1 MTINVFGGGN
11 SSAPVFPVQRS
22 VRLRSSASAY
32 FNRTPA
38 SAGNRKTWTW
48 SAWVKRGTL
57 GAYNTLFSSATAGA
71 NTDLAALRFTNTDT
85 LQFFAA
91 NAVNAAVTTAVFR
104 DPSAWYHIVAVLNTT
119 GVANGFT
126 LYVNGVQ
133 QTLTYTSFTADL
145 QPSIN
150 NTIPHNVGAQ
160 LDSGSGRLYYLDG
173 YLTEVNFIDGQALT
187 PLSFGSYNSTT
198 GVWQPIKYS
207 GTYGT
212 NGFYLNFQDNSGATA
227 TTIGKDSSGN
237 GNNWTPNN
245 ISVTAGVTYDSMLD
259 VPTLTSG
266 SNANFCT
273 LNPIGYGANANRLAI
288 SNGNLAFSDSSSSN
302 YSATA
307 TFAPTS
313 GKWYCEMVSSS
324 TGVYAIGLLD
334 KTTNSESFYRNNGT
348 YSSSF
353 GGSGTT
359 GYSSWTSGDV
369 ISIAW
374 DVDAGK
380 IWFAKNGTWQSGSP
394 SAGTSPTNTFTVG
407 LGLSPD
413 VYTDNSAGTK
423 SGTWNFGAGSG
434 FSYTPPTGFK
444 SLNTYNLPDS
454 TIPSGATQFA
464 ATTYTGT
471 GSSLAISN
479 TVNGKSFQPDLVWV
493 KGRSGAT
500 DHALYDS
507 VRGTT
512 KQLESNATAAETTE
526 ATGLTAF
533 GSSGFTVGA
542 LAQMNTNAA
551 TYVGWQWK
559 AGGAAVTNTSGSISS
574 QVSANPSAGFSIV
587 TYTGTGVAATVG
599 HGLNIAPRMI
609 IVKTRTGTARE
620 WVVGHS
626 SLSGG
631 WNDFILLSNTAAKQ
645 TGITAW
651 NNTAPTS
658 SVFSLG
664 TGAGVNESTIL
675 HVAYC
680 FSEIAG
686 FSKFGSYTGNGS
698 ADGPFVYLGFRPRW
712 VMVKSTG
719 VNGWVI
725 LDTSRST
732 FNLALAQLIPNLANA
747 EDTTNDYFR
756 CDILSNGFKLRT
768 TGTPSNA
775 NGVSYIYAAFAESPF
790 KNALAR

>member
-22 VRLRSSASAY
+22 VRLRSNASAY
-32 FNRTPA
+32 FNRTFA
-38 SAGNRKTWTW
+38 STANTWTFSVW
-48 SAWVKRGTL
+48 IKRGTL
-57 GAYNTLFSSATAGA
+57 GTVQNIAASRLSGTGSATLNFNA
-71 NTDLAALRFTNTDT
+71 DDT
-85 LQFFAA
+85 LSF
-91 NAVNAAVTTAVFR
+91 VNSLGTSVTTTAVYR
-104 DPSAWYHIVAVLNTT
+104 DPSAWYHIVARVTQSST
-119 GVANGFT
+119 SF

-133 QTLTYTSFTADL
+133 VATWAAGSASYLFNSAWTSAIGRPGDL
-145 QPSIN
+145 NSQ
-150 NTIPHNVGAQ
+150 
-160 LDSGSGRLYYLDG
+160 YFDG

-187 PLSFGSYNSTT
+187 PTSFGSINSST

-259 VPTLTSG
+259 VPTLTG
-266 SNANFCT
+266 ATNANFCT
-273 LNPIGYGANANRLAI
+273 LNPTYAA
-288 SNGNLAFSDSSSSN
+288 STSVTDGNLTHSR
-302 YSATA
+302 TA
-307 TFAPTS
+307 ASWNNVAGSIYVTS
-313 GKWYCEMVSSS
+313 GKWYFEVTKVGSGGGIDYTMVGVANNSAVSSE
-324 TGVYAIGLLD
+324 GY
-334 KTTNSESFYRNNGT
+334 TTPSNSWTYLSSGNKYGNGT
-348 YSSSF
+348 N
-353 GGSGTT
+353 TT
-359 GYSSWTSGDV
+359 YGATFTGGDV
-369 ISIAW
+369 IGVAL
-374 DVDAGK
+374 DMDAGTITFYK
-380 IWFAKNGTWQSGSP
+380 NNTSQGTAFTGLTGQLAPWVGNFANS
-394 SAGTSPTNTFTVG
+394 GTS
-407 LGLSPD
+407 
-413 VYTDNSAGTK
+413 SAQC
-423 SGTWNFGAGSG
+423 NFGQRP

-454 TIPSGATQFA
+454 TIPNGATQFA

-471 GSSLAISN
+471 GSSLAIFN
-479 TVNGKSFQPDLVWV
+479 TVNGKSFTPDFVWV

-533 GSSGFTVGA
+533 DSSGFTVGA

-587 TYTGTGVAATVG
+587 TYTGTGSGAVSVG
-599 HGLNIAPRMI
+599 HGLGVAPRMI
-609 IVKTRTGTARE
+609 IVKDRSLVRSWSVYHISMGNTNGVALNATTASAAATG
-620 WVVGHS
+620 W
-626 SLSGG
+626 
-631 WNDFILLSNTAAKQ
+631 
-645 TGITAW
+645 W
-651 NNTAPTS
+651 NNTSPTS
-658 SVFSLG
+658 SVFTVG
-664 TGAGVNESTIL
+664 TFENEASSY
-675 HVAYC
+675 VAYC

-698 ADGPFVYLGFRPRW
+698 ADGVFVYLGFRPRW
-712 VMVKSTG
+712 IMIGPSSNVT
-719 VNGWVI
+719 NWTI
-725 LDTSRST
+725 IDTSRNT
-732 FNLALAQLIPNLANA
+732 YNLSGASLYANLSNVETSVGSGAPV
-747 EDTTNDYFR
+747 
-756 CDILSNGFKLRT
+756 DILSNGFKWRT
-768 TGTPSNA
+768 TAQPNTSGQT
-775 NGVSYIYAAFAESPF
+775 YIYAAFAENPF